1 MFLDLGH
8 AGRTWLGCFESRGS
22 WEALVG
28 EKRTD
33 GGLVIVGLVLL
44 GVGLYAIFGGQL
56 AFTPIAP
63 REGSGFG
70 GPLATIIGIAF
81 VIGGLY
87 FLRES
92 RR

>member
-1 MFLDLGH
+1 M
-8 AGRTWLGCFESRGS
+8 RQ
-22 WEALVG
+22 
-28 EKRTD
+28 KRTD
-33 GGLVIVGLVLL
+33 GGLVLVGLVLL
-44 GVGLYAIFGGQL
+44 GIGLYAIFGGQL

-70 GPLATIIGIAF
+70 GPVATLIGVAF

>member
-1 MFLDLGH
+1 MLVVAGAALGH
-8 AGRTWLGCFESRGS
+8 SKRGGI
-22 WEALVG
+22 VRG
-28 EKRTD
+28 KRTD

-44 GVGLYAIFGGQL
+44 GIGLYAIFGGQL

-63 REGSGFG
+63 REGAGFG
-70 GPLATIIGIAF
+70 GPLATIIGVAF